1 MSKSL
6 YTSTWNLL
14 VVICQKVMA
23 FLVSGEKSKHR
34 WNNIHTMAEAKAGLQ
49 ALLNMVSISVNSLLW
64 GFVSDRV
71 LVGLQLQVGTQF
83 FLFCAIHFPERFLFA
98 PFSLHRN

>member
-1 MSKSL
+1 
-6 YTSTWNLL
+6 
-14 VVICQKVMA
+14 MA

-83 FLFCAIHFPERFLFA
+83 FFVLRCS
-98 PFSLHRN
+98 FS